1 MKQNMNKQ
9 IAQLEPREIWT
20 NFVALN
26 EIPRPSKKEEK
37 VRRFMLDFGKKLGLE
52 TFEDKIGN
60 VIIKKPATPGMENR
74 KTVALQ
80 AHLDMV
86 PQKNKDKEHDF
97 EKDGI
102 DMLIEGDWVTADGT
116 TLGADNGIGVAA
128 IMGLLASKDIPHPPL
143 EALFTIDEET
153 GMTGAQE
160 LEEGILD
167 AEIMLNLDTEEDDE
181 LDIGCAGGIDISA
194 TGEYKEKDVP
204 SNYKAYKIHVKG
216 LTGGHSGMDIHL
228 YRGNAN
234 KIMNRLLYK
243 GSQKGLEVSAIHGG
257 GLRNAIPRESE
268 ALVLLPENKKEEILK
283 DLEELAETIKTE
295 QQKQDPNLQ
304 IVFTGAAMPRKMMD
318 SQDKERLL
326 KSIYTAHNGVYRM
339 SPDMED
345 LVETSN
351 NVAQV
356 VVENG
361 KIRIENLTR
370 SSVES
375 TKEDLANALRSAFE
389 LGGLEVEMSGSYPGW
404 KPNPEAQIL
413 AVMTDLYKKL
423 YNEEPKVVACHAGLE
438 CGIIKSHYPGMEM
451 ISFGPT
457 IQGAHSPDERVNIES
472 VKKFWEYLKETLK
485 NIPEKQEN

>member
-1 MKQNMNKQ
+1 MNKNMNNQ
-9 IAQLEPREIWT
+9 IAQLEPQEIWSH
-20 NFVALN
+20 FVALN
-26 EIPRPSKKEEK
+26 AVPRPSKKEEK

-80 AHLDMV
+80 SHLDMV
-86 PQKNKDKEHDF
+86 PQKNKGTEHDF

-102 DMLIEGDWVTADGT
+102 NMLIDGDWVTADGT

-128 IMGLLASKDIPHPPL
+128 IMGLLASKDIPHPAL

-153 GMTGAQE
+153 GMTGAQH
-160 LEEGILD
+160 LQEGILD

-181 LDIGCAGGIDISA
+181 IDIGCAGGIDITA
-194 TGEYKEKDVP
+194 KGTYQEMTPALDAQ
-204 SNYKAYKIHVKG
+204 AYQIKVKG

-234 KIMNRLLYK
+234 KILNRLLFKANEK
-243 GSQKGLEVSAIHGG
+243 GMQLTEFQGG
-257 GLRNAIPRESE
+257 GLRNAIPREAE
-268 ALVLLPENKKEEILK
+268 ALVVLPKDKAGEILQDMK
-283 DLEELAETIKTE
+283 NLADTIKVE
-295 QQKQDPNLQ
+295 QAKEDPDLNFEFNP
-304 IVFTGAAMPRKMMD
+304 VKMPDKVMASD
-318 SQDKERLL
+318 DQDKLL
-326 KSIYTAHNGVYRM
+326 KTIYGAHNGVFRM

-351 NVAQV
+351 NVASV
-356 VVENG
+356 KVG
-361 KIRIENLTR
+361 KGNIQIDNLTR

-375 TKEDLANALRSAFE
+375 TKEDLSNALKSVFE
-389 LGGLEVEMSGSYPGW
+389 LGGLQVEMTGSYPGW
-404 KPNPEAQIL
+404 KPNPNAQIL
-413 AVMTDLYKKL
+413 AVMSGLYEKM
-423 YNEEPKVVACHAGLE
+423 YNEKPKIVACHAGLE
-438 CGIIKSHYPGMEM
+438 CGIIKSHYPNMEM

-472 VKKFWEYLKETLK
+472 VKKFWEYLKETLQ
-485 NIPEKQEN
+485 NIPVK

>member
-1 MKQNMNKQ
+1 MNKNMNQQ
-9 IAQLEPREIWT
+9 IAQLEPKDIWSH
-20 NFVALN
+20 FVALN
-26 EIPRPSKKEEK
+26 EVPRPSKKEEK
-37 VRRFMLDFGKKLGLE
+37 VRQFMLDFGNKLGLE

-80 AHLDMV
+80 SHLDMV
-86 PQKNKDKEHDF
+86 PQKNKDKDHDF

-102 DMLIEGDWVTADGT
+102 DMLIDGDWVTADGT

-181 LDIGCAGGIDISA
+181 LDIGCAGGVDITA
-194 TGEYKEKDVP
+194 KGKYQEVP
-204 SNYKAYKIHVKG
+204 VPEDYKAYKIHVKG

-243 GSQKGLEVSAIHGG
+243 GASQGLQISSINGG

-268 ALVLLPENKKEEILK
+268 AIVLLPSNKEKEILA
-283 DLEELAETIKTE
+283 ELKKLAKTIQVE
-295 QQKQDPNLQ
+295 QEKQDPQLDILFEETNKPQ
-304 IVFTGAAMPRKMMD
+304 KMMSWAD
-318 SQDKERLL
+318 RDRLI
-326 KSIYTAHNGVYRM
+326 KSVYGAFNGVYRM

-356 VVENG
+356 LVGDGN
-361 KIRIENLTR
+361 IQIENLTR

-375 TKEDLANALRSAFE
+375 TKEDLANTLKSVYE
-389 LGGLEVEMSGSYPGW
+389 LGGLDVTLAGSYPGW
-404 KPNPEAQIL
+404 KPNPNAQIL
-413 AVMTDLYKKL
+413 ALMTDLYKKM
-423 YNEEPKVVACHAGLE
+423 YKEEPKVVACHAGLE
-438 CGIIKSHYPGMEM
+438 CGIIKSHYPNMEM

-472 VKKFWEYLKETLK
+472 VKKFWEFLKETLQNTPK
-485 NIPEKQEN
+485 K

>member
-1 MKQNMNKQ
+1 MKKNMNKE
-9 IAQLEPREIWT
+9 ISQLQPQDIWSH
-20 NFVALN
+20 FVALN

-37 VRRFMLDFGKKLGLE
+37 VRQFMLDFGKKLGLE

-60 VIIKKPATPGMENR
+60 VIIKKPATPGMEDR

-80 AHLDMV
+80 SHLDMV
-86 PQKNKDKEHDF
+86 PQKNKDKDHDF

-102 DMLIEGDWVTADGT
+102 DMLIDGDWVTADGT

-181 LDIGCAGGIDISA
+181 LDIGCAGGVDITA
-194 TGEYKEKDVP
+194 KGKYKEVP
-204 SNYKAYKIHVKG
+204 VPEDYKAYKIHVKG
-216 LTGGHSGMDIHL
+216 LSGGHSGMDIHL

-243 GSQKGLEVSAIHGG
+243 GAEKVLEINSVNGG

-268 ALVLLPENKKEEILK
+268 AIVLLPRDKADEILA
-283 DLEELAETIKTE
+283 DLKRLADTIKTE
-295 QQKQDPNLQ
+295 QQKEDPNLEINFNEAEKPQ
-304 IVFTGAAMPRKMMD
+304 TIMASEDRDRLIKAVYGAF
-318 SQDKERLL
+318 
-326 KSIYTAHNGVYRM
+326 NGVYRM

-356 VVENG
+356 LVNNG
-361 KIRIENLTR
+361 KIQIENLTR

-375 TKEDLANALRSAFE
+375 TKEDLANMLKSVYE
-389 LGGLEVEMSGSYPGW
+389 LGGLKVEMSGSYPGW
-404 KPNPEAQIL
+404 KPNPKAQIL
-413 AVMTDLYKKL
+413 SLMTDLYKKM
-423 YNEEPKVVACHAGLE
+423 YKEEPKVVACHAGLE
-438 CGIIKSHYPGMEM
+438 CGIIKSHYPNMEM

-472 VKKFWEYLKETLK
+472 VQKFWEYLKETLQ
-485 NIPEKQEN
+485 NIPKK

>member
-1 MKQNMNKQ
+1 MNDK
-9 IAQLEPREIWT
+9 IAKLQPVEIWE

-26 EIPRPSKKEEK
+26 AVPRPSKKEEK
-37 VRRFMLDFGKKLGLE
+37 VRQFMLNFGKSLGLE

-80 AHLDMV
+80 SHLDMV
-86 PQKNKDKEHDF
+86 PQKNKGTNHDF

-102 DMLIEGDWVTADGT
+102 KMLIDGDWVTADGT

-153 GMTGAQE
+153 GMTGAQN

-181 LDIGCAGGIDISA
+181 LDIGCAGGIDITA
-194 TGEYKEKDVP
+194 TGTYQEENTNKSD
-204 SNYKAYKIHVKG
+204 KAYTIKVKG

-234 KIMNRLLYK
+234 KILNRLLYE
-243 GSQKGLEVSAIHGG
+243 GTPCGLRVAEIHGG
-257 GLRNAIPRESE
+257 GLRNAIPREAE
-268 ALVLLPENKKEEILK
+268 AVGVLPADKEAKILK
-283 DLEELAETIKTE
+283 AMKDLSETIKVE
-295 QQKQDPNLQ
+295 QAKQDPDLTF
-304 IVFTGAAMPRKMMD
+304 VFEATDMPEKVMNKEA
-318 SQDKERLL
+318 QDRLI
-326 KSIYTAHNGVYRM
+326 KTIYVAHNGVYRM

-351 NVAQV
+351 NVASV
-356 VVENG
+356 NVANG
-361 KIRIENLTR
+361 KIKIDNLTR

-375 TKEDLANALRSAFE
+375 TKRDLANNLKSVYE
-389 LGGLEVEMSGSYPGW
+389 LGGLDVELDGSYPGW
-404 KPNPEAQIL
+404 KPNPNAKIL
-413 AVMTDLYKKL
+413 SIMTDLYEKM
-423 YNEEPKVVACHAGLE
+423 YNDKPKVVACHAGLE
-438 CGIIKSHYPGMEM
+438 CGIIKSHYPNMEM

-472 VKKFWEYLKETLK
+472 VQKFWEYLKETLK
-485 NIPEKQEN
+485 NIPEKS